1 MMRPVSGGAGLRSCA
16 QGTSAYSGS
25 VFWTN
30 HCDAGRFYPAGRGV
44 SGVTAFL
51 PMLVHLL
58 KSKIHRAT
66 VTASS
71 VDYEGSLTIAEDL
84 IEKAGLFPFERI
96 LCSNMANG
104 ARWETYVI
112 RGPRGSGAIELN
124 GAVAHLGKP
133 GDTICPDCQ
142 RLVIGHNPKPP
153 PNIPYADEAPSAATK
168 PAITP
173 APPSK
178 PTPTTTPARPG

>member
-1 MMRPVSGGAGLRSCA
+1 
-16 QGTSAYSGS
+16 
-25 VFWTN
+25 
-30 HCDAGRFYPAGRGV
+30 
-44 SGVTAFL
+44 
-51 PMLVHLL
+51 MLVHLL

-66 VTASS
+66 VTAAS

-84 IEKAGLFPFERI
+84 IEQAGLLPFERI

-133 GDTICPDCQ
+133 GDRITIMSFTEVESTLATGWQP
-142 RLVIGHNPKPP
+142 RVIVLG
-153 PNIPYADEAPSAATK
+153 AANHIVNERGT
-168 PAITP
+168 
-173 APPSK
+173 
-178 PTPTTTPARPG
+178 